1 VSPNYRFPFWDS
13 ALALPPIGADRFM
26 YRFLYLLICLCCFAA
41 SVAAQNA
48 PAPPLTN
55 LSGRTT
61 VSLNGDWQIIIDP
74 YESGLNARFYEN
86 RKPRDKSDLVEYD
99 FDASPSLKVPGDW
112 NSQRPDLFFYEGP
125 VWYKTSFSYHKKPH
139 TRVFVYFAAAN
150 YFTRVY
156 LNGKPLGEHEG
167 GFTPF
172 NFEITGNLA
181 DGDNFLIAEVNNA
194 RRADALPALNSD
206 WWNYGGLT
214 RDVALIEVPET
225 FIQDYSVQLAK
236 GSPNEIAGWVQL
248 NGAPGAQQVRSQ
260 QVTIEIPEA
269 GIRQL
274 ATTDTAG
281 RAAFRF
287 PAKLQLWSPES
298 PKLYRVML
306 SAAGASL
313 SDDIGFRTIETRGA
327 QILLN
332 GKPIFLRG
340 VSMHDEAP
348 IRGGRTHGDEDD
360 RIMLGWAKELGCN
373 FVRLAHYTHNEA
385 VARLAD
391 RMGLLLWSEVPV
403 YWGIAWE
410 NPATLENAKSQM
422 RDMIARDRNRASII
436 FWSLS
441 NETPSSPQRLEFL
454 TKLAAFTRQL
464 DDTHLITSAMNSAKK
479 TAPDTMTLDDPLGNI
494 LDVLGVNEYL
504 GWYVGKPED
513 ADHLKWLTAQNK
525 PLIFSEFGAG
535 APAGRHGDAQ
545 ERWTEEYQANVYEHQ
560 IKMLRQIPSLAGMS
574 PWVLMD
580 FHSPRRLLPG
590 VQDGYNRKG
599 LVSNTGVKKQA
610 FFVLQKFYGE
620 MQQAKQ

>member
-1 VSPNYRFPFWDS
+1 MKRILSLLFLCLGCLVS
-13 ALALPPIGADRFM
+13 GAT
-26 YRFLYLLICLCCFAA
+26 
-41 SVAAQNA
+41 AQNA
-48 PAPPLTN
+48 PSPLLAN
-55 LSGRTT
+55 FSGRTSI
-61 VSLNGDWQIIIDP
+61 SLNGDWQVIVDP
-74 YESGLNARFYEN
+74 YETGLGGRFYEN
-86 RKPRDKSDLVEYD
+86 RKARDKSDLVEYD

-112 NSQRPDLFFYEGP
+112 NSQRADLFFYEGP
-125 VWYKTSFSYHKKPH
+125 VWYKKSFSYHKKPQ

-172 NFEITGNLA
+172 DFEITDKLA
-181 DGDNFLIAEVNNA
+181 DGDNFLVAEVNNA
-194 RRADALPALNSD
+194 RRADGIPGLNTD

-214 RDVALIEVPET
+214 REVALIEVPET

-236 GSPNEIAGWVQL
+236 GALNEIAGWVQL
-248 NGAPGAQQVRSQ
+248 NSAPGSQRLVAQ

-269 GIRQL
+269 GIQQT
-274 ATTDTAG
+274 ATTDATG

-298 PKLYRVML
+298 PKLYRVTL
-306 SAAGASL
+306 STASASL
-313 SDDIGFRTIETRGA
+313 SDDIGFRTIETRGT
-327 QILLN
+327 QIQLN

-340 VSMHDEAP
+340 VAMHDEAP
-348 IRGGRTHGDEDD
+348 NRGGRTNGEDDD
-360 RIMLGWAKELGCN
+360 RILLSWAKELGCN

-385 VARLAD
+385 VVRLAD

-410 NPATLENAKSQM
+410 NPATLANAESQM
-422 RDMIARDRNRASII
+422 REMIARDRNRASVI

-441 NETPSSPQRLEFL
+441 NETPPSPPRLEFL

-464 DDTHLITSAMNSAKK
+464 DDTRLITSAMNPTKALGHN
-479 TAPDTMTLDDPLGNI
+479 APALNDALGEV
-494 LDVLGVNEYL
+494 LDVLGLNEYF
-504 GWYVGKPED
+504 GWYSGKP
-513 ADHLKWLTAQNK
+513 ADIESLKWTIAQKK
-525 PLIFSEFGAG
+525 PVILSEFGAG

-545 ERWTEEYQANVYEHQ
+545 ERWTEEYQADLYEHQ
-560 IKMLRQIPSLAGMS
+560 ITMLQQIPSLVGMS

-590 VQDGYNRKG
+590 VQDYYNRKG
-599 LVSNTGVKKQA
+599 LVSNTGVKKKA
-610 FFVLQKFYGE
+610 FFVLQKFYRDKAA
-620 MQQAKQ
+620 QP